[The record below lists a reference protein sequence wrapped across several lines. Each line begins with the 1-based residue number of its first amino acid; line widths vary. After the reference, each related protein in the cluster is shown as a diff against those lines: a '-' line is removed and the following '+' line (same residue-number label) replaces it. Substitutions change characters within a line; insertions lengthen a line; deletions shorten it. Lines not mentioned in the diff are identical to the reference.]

1 MLKGTAS
8 VFRNRWFALAWA
20 AGICLLAV
28 QFIGAD
34 PTPAPANAAAEE
46 NDDQPTDATGAPV
59 DNQQL
64 ADLKNAIDSIN

>member
-1 MLKGTAS
+1 MLKGTRS

-34 PTPAPANAAAEE
+34 PTPAASNAAAA
-46 NDDQPTDATGAPV
+46 DGDQPTDATGAPI
-59 DNQQL
+59 DNQQMS
-64 ADLKNAIDSIN
+64 DLKNAIDSIN